1 MTQVR
6 QIAGQP
12 AGFSLIEVLISLLVI
27 SVGLLSI
34 ASLQL
39 LSKRSNYD
47 AAQRTSA
54 AHLADD
60 LLSRLR
66 SNPSALI
73 DYLPAQPLGNASL
86 DAPATICTEGVV
98 CTAAE
103 LAAYDLWQWEQE
115 LDGMQ
120 TTVDGGAAGG
130 LMSPIACVTGPA
142 FGGNG
147 NYSVAIA
154 WRGLTEA
161 TNPFTADC
169 GEGSGNYGDG
179 DEYRRVLVV
188 RTFISAT

>member
-1 MTQVR
+1 VTHEFK
-6 QIAGQP
+6 IAGP
-12 AGFSLIEVLISLLVI
+12 HAGFSLIEVLISLLVI

-34 ASLQL
+34 ASLQV
-39 LSKRSNYD
+39 LSKRSNFD
-47 AAQRTSA
+47 AAQRTTA

-60 LLSRLR
+60 LLSRMR

-73 DYLPAQPLGNASL
+73 DYLPAQPLGSASQGP
-86 DAPATICTEGVV
+86 PAVICTEGVV
-98 CTAAE
+98 CTGAE
-103 LAAYDLWQWEQE
+103 LAAYDLWQWEQQ
-115 LDGMQ
+115 LDGME

-130 LMSPIACVTGPA
+130 IVLPTACISGPG

-147 NYSVAIA
+147 TYSVSIA

-161 TNPFTADC
+161 TNPITNDC

-188 RTFISAT
+188 RTFLSAS